1 MCVNVKTKT
10 KECREMKLPQFI
22 YPLFEQEALM
32 IYDYLLKII
41 SLFVSFT
48 EKQTCYLILRKS
60 QVEMFLLCFSPI

>member
-1 MCVNVKTKT
+1 
-10 KECREMKLPQFI
+10 MKLPQFI

-48 EKQTCYLILRKS
+48 EKQTCVIWFFKKVRLKCSCYVSVQFKS
-60 QVEMFLLCFSPI
+60 F

>member
-32 IYDYLLKII
+32 IYDYLRLFHCLFPSLKNRH
-41 SLFVSFT
+41 VSFD
-48 EKQTCYLILRKS
+48 S
-60 QVEMFLLCFSPI
+60 

>member
-1 MCVNVKTKT
+1 
-10 KECREMKLPQFI
+10 MKLPQFI

-48 EKQTCYLILRKS
+48 EKQTCVIFHIS
-60 QVEMFLLCFSPI
+60 